1 MILSIREYILKKIET
16 NSNNLTD
23 SVSDAV
29 SIGISNGL
37 SKLWYK
43 FLVATNGSID
53 TIAIIGIMSTWMLNM
68 MSVQNAGKW
77 CYNIVAFYI
86 ILKVVLK
93 CLLN

>member
-1 MILSIREYILKKIET
+1 MILSIREYLLKKIET

-23 SVSDAV
+23 SVSDAI
-29 SIGISNGL
+29 STGISNSL
-37 SKLWYK
+37 SKLWDK
-43 FLVATNGSID
+43 FLVATNESID